1 MHVFSTPEQASKI
14 PMTSALSRKEC
25 YSISRHIF
33 LFTKLVRHMF
43 IVKNDSIF
51 FFISRTVTVMG
62 KIFHW
67 HWCKNDRKKPDSIG
81 SACFICDAVLYCNS
95 YLRSRF
101 HSFVLI
107 GSVQRKRCD
116 NLYCGVVVHQSD
128 ECNRYTFYNLDCFYE
143 FNVPVCCNIYLS
155 VK

>member
-1 MHVFSTPEQASKI
+1 MFFQHQNRQVKFPWHQLCLGKNAIQFHVTYFSLLNLYDTCLLLK
-14 PMTSALSRKEC
+14 MTA
-25 YSISRHIF
+25 YF
-33 LFTKLVRHMF
+33 LY
-43 IVKNDSIF
+43 
-51 FFISRTVTVMG
+51 RTVTVMG

-116 NLYCGVVVHQSD
+116 NLYCGIVVHQSD
-128 ECNRYTFYNLDCFYE
+128 ECNRYTFYNLDCYYE